1 MFEEQLLDFYLKKL
15 NIWNL
20 VYKDVRKQ
28 LFSVVSIFVLV
39 LTGFLVFIYLNNSF
53 RKYILF
59 DPFYASLLYFLVYMI
74 LFIFCMYLF
83 VFRLAISTCII
94 KYNISFKSKHW
105 KVFIYLMIQS
115 YLYDRKILGSDSKLN
130 EKSLDFL
137 INALKERKEE
147 VNELSLLNNLSSYF
161 ALFFL
166 LAVPVWSAFNG
177 WIYNHGGIDDL
188 GKAIWYLATMI
199 SIIAISVFSIW
210 MPIKVSLLE
219 ELFCRK
225 SSKILYLIKALES
238 IKFSLENPNYVKT
251 ETPGLIKQ
259 SIINS
264 IVKENNK

>member
-28 LFSVVSIFVLV
+28 LFSVVFIFVLV

-59 DPFYASLLYFLVYMI
+59 DPFYASLLYFLAYMI
-74 LFIFCMYLF
+74 LFLICMYFF
-83 VFRLAISTCII
+83 VFRLAISTCIT

-115 YLYDRKILGSDSKLN
+115 YLYDRKILGSDPKLN

-147 VNELSLLNNLSSYF
+147 VNDLNLLNNLSSYF

-199 SIIAISVFSIW
+199 SIIAILVFSIW

-238 IKFSLENPNYVKT
+238 IKFSLENPNYNRAEKPIV
-251 ETPGLIKQ
+251 IKQ
-259 SIINS
+259 SIINE
-264 IVKENNK
+264 IIKEVEK